1 MFFSTKLADFFARL
15 GVGLL
20 LGLIA
25 GLAISEI
32 SYLFLPNKQAAAR
45 APMQIDLVIPPGTAD
60 KIEAGEFSSVLD
72 DDRQFV
78 EGDVLV
84 VKNEDDVAH
93 QLGPLF
99 VPPKSSSRLSLDT
112 ANSYTYSCSFQSDK
126 YVGLVVQP
134 RVTFG
139 TRMEGVLATG
149 LPTGMMLM
157 VYSYLMPNDAVRKLV
172 GKLRREKQQ
181 S

>member
-1 MFFSTKLADFFARL
+1 MFFSSRLTDFFARL
-15 GVGLL
+15 AVGIL
-20 LGLIA
+20 LGLLA

-45 APMQIDLVIPPGTAD
+45 APMQIDLVIPAGTAE

-72 DDRQFV
+72 EDAQFV

-84 VKNEDDVAH
+84 VKNEDLVAH

-99 VPPKSSSRLSLDT
+99 VPPKTSSRLALDA

-134 RVTFG
+134 RITFG
-139 TRMEGVLATG
+139 TRMEGVLAIG
-149 LPTGMMLM
+149 LPSGMMLM
-157 VYSYLMPNDAVRKLV
+157 VYSYLMPASIFK
-172 GKLRREKQQ
+172 KKKKE
-181 S
+181 